1 MLKHL
6 RILLSLGLI
15 LSCHWL
21 SAQNAG
27 DIAVIGFNADGVDD
41 IAIVA
46 LAELP
51 ANTTIYLRD
60 DEWGGA
66 AFRDA
71 AESSYA
77 WNTGTAA
84 IPAGTVIVFSDITNG
99 PTTNV
104 GTIVPVNANNRGVGA
119 SDEAIFF
126 YLGTDVNTPT
136 RFLFAVANGTVAAA
150 MGTLDG
156 TGLVA
161 GTTALLLKAGTDI
174 GQYKGPR
181 TGTNKEGYLA
191 AINDVAVNWDAQ
203 DATGDQSADGTA
215 PDLPFNATPFVLGAA
230 GADTNPP
237 VVTSV
242 GLING
247 TTIDVLVNEG
257 ITRAS
262 ATKLAN
268 FTLTPSLGISTLTY
282 DSVGRKITLTTASAL
297 SNGVTYRLSVNGLVD
312 LAPAANTMSI
322 AYTSNPLLWNT
333 YAGQDLV
340 ITEIMYNAGSG
351 ADSLEFI
358 EIYNKGTAT
367 IALGGLR
374 ISRSA
379 NGVIAEQN
387 LAAKGVF
394 LIASDSLRAGRFYGK
409 KFQQWASGFL
419 GNGGAPIV
427 ISNSLGAIVD
437 TVNYDDAAPWPTA
450 PDGTGPSL
458 ELIDASTDNNLG
470 TNWRASATA
479 TGKTYSNVAISAS
492 PGVFSAPVFATV
504 NFSVRSQ
511 SVAETAPQAT
521 VALAL
526 TGTGSAAGTVEV
538 YLSSGSAS
546 KGSDYVFNDTTLTIP
561 AGVVASPIT
570 FSVKINNDDLAESD
584 EYFVLRFRN
593 AQGVQLAA
601 GAAQIIYIRDN
612 DTKTPAATDSLE
624 LQLLSSYRNTGG
636 SSEIVAYDAASKRM
650 FIANSVVG
658 RIDIVDISNPAAPK
672 TVRQV
677 PVNTLGGINSIAT
690 KNGMIAAAI
699 ESTQTEGNGKV
710 VFIDTAG
717 VILKEVSV
725 GVLPDHI
732 GFSPDGKY
740 AVTANEG
747 QPLDNYSIDPEGT
760 ISIIDVSGGIATL
773 DQSKVST
780 VGFADLN
787 PFVGTYRQAGL
798 RVFGVKTGQT
808 GGSTLAQDLEPE
820 YVTFSP
826 DSKTVYVTLQ
836 ENNAVAAFDLATKR
850 LATIQGLPALRPLG
864 FKDHNQTGKGLDAS
878 DQSAGINLSN
888 LPIRG
893 VYMPDAIA
901 SFSVAGKNYLITA
914 NEGDAREYAAYNE
927 VTNIKN
933 IRLEPTVFP
942 DSNDLRLDHLL
953 GRIVVT
959 KASGDLDGDGDY
971 DQVHVLGARSF
982 SIWDDQGTLIWDSGD
997 QLERIT
1003 RAHPFFSQMFNASNG
1018 NTTVAKN
1025 RSDDK
1030 GPEPEGVATAVINNK
1045 PYAFIALER
1054 IGGVMVYDLSNPL
1067 EPKYVTYANNR
1078 AFPAANATDDRGSEG
1093 IIFINDKESPNGK
1106 SLVLVANETSNS
1118 VSIFQVND
1126 KTKVLTSTKDLARPA
1141 VSFKVYPNPAQD
1153 HLYLSK
1159 VLSGNVYNTLG
1170 QWVRRFQKVDQ
1181 IDLHG
1186 FERGMYVLQADNGES
1201 TRFIVE

>member
-1 MLKHL
+1 MLKSL
-6 RILLSLGLI
+6 RLLLSLSLA
-15 LSCHWL
+15 LMCHWL

-27 DIAVIGFNADGVDD
+27 DIAVIGFNADGNDD
-41 IAIVA
+41 LAIVA
-46 LAELP
+46 LAALP
-51 ANTTIYLRD
+51 ANTTIYFRD

-77 WNTGTAA
+77 WNTGTAI

-99 PTTNV
+99 PTVNV
-104 GTIVPVNANNRGVGA
+104 GTVAPANATNRGTGN

-126 YLGTDVNTPT
+126 FIGTDVNTPT
-136 RFLFAVANGTVAAA
+136 RFLFAVSNGTVAAA

-161 GTTALLLKAGTDI
+161 GTTALVLRSGTDI

-191 AINDVAVNWDAQ
+191 AINDVLVNWDLQ
-203 DATGDQSADGTA
+203 DASGDQTADGTA

-237 VVTSV
+237 VVTSANLV
-242 GLING
+242 NG

-262 ATKLAN
+262 ATNPANYVLAPALSIN
-268 FTLTPSLGISTLTY
+268 NITF
-282 DSVGRKITLTTASAL
+282 DSAGRKITLTTASVL
-297 SNGVTYRLSVNGLVD
+297 SNGVTYRLTVNGLVD

-322 AYTSNPLLWNT
+322 AFTSGPLLWNT

-358 EIYNKGTAT
+358 EIYNKGNAA

-374 ISRSA
+374 ISRSIT
-379 NGVIAEQN
+379 GLIAEQN

-427 ISNSLGAIVD
+427 ISNSLGAVVD

-458 ELIDASTDNNLG
+458 ELIDAATDNNLG
-470 TNWRASATA
+470 TNWRASTTT
-479 TGKTYSNVAISAS
+479 TGKTYSNVAIFAS
-492 PGVFSAPVFATV
+492 PGVYNTPAFATV
-504 NFSVRSQ
+504 NYSVRSQ
-511 SVAETAPQAT
+511 SVAETASQVT
-521 VALAL
+521 VTLAL
-526 TGTGSAAGTVEV
+526 SGVGGTQGTVEAYV
-538 YLSSGSAS
+538 SSGSAQA
-546 KGSDYVFNDTTLTIP
+546 GADYTFAPTTLTIP
-561 AGVVASPIT
+561 AGAVATPIT
-570 FSVKINNDDLAESD
+570 FNIPVLNDDAAESD

-601 GAAQIIYIRDN
+601 GASVVIYIRDN
-612 DTKTPAATDSLE
+612 DTKTPVATDSLE
-624 LQLLSSYRNTGG
+624 LQLLSSFRNTGG
-636 SSEIVAYDAASKRM
+636 SSEIVAFDPASKRI
-650 FIANSVVG
+650 FIANSISG
-658 RIDIVDISNPAAPK
+658 RIDIVNIAAPASPK
-672 TVRQV
+672 LVRSI
-677 PVNTLGGINSIAT
+677 PLNTLGGINSIAA
-690 KNGMIAAAI
+690 KNGLIAAAI
-699 ESTQTEGNGKV
+699 ESTVVDGNGKV
-710 VFIDTAG
+710 IFIDTAG

-732 GFSPDGKY
+732 GFSPDGKFLL
-740 AVTANEG
+740 TANEG
-747 QPLDNYSIDPEGT
+747 QPSDDYSKDPEGT

-773 DQSKVST
+773 DQSKVT
-780 VGFADLN
+780 LVGFADLN

-798 RVFGVKTGQT
+798 RVFGVKTGQP

-820 YVTFSP
+820 YLTFSP
-826 DSKTVYVTLQ
+826 DSKTAYVTLQ
-836 ENNAVAAFDLATKR
+836 ENNAVAAIDLTTKK

-864 FKDHNQTGKGLDAS
+864 FKNYNVLGNGLDAS
-878 DQSAGINLSN
+878 DQSAGANLAS
-888 LPIRG
+888 LPVYG

-901 SFSVAGKNYLITA
+901 SFTAGGKNYLITA
-914 NEGDAREYAAYNE
+914 NEGDAREYSAYNE
-927 VTNIKN
+927 ATSIKN
-933 IRLEPTVFP
+933 IKLEPTVFP

-953 GRIVVT
+953 GRTVVT

-971 DQVHVLGARSF
+971 DQVHLLGSRSIT
-982 SIWDDQGTLIWDSGD
+982 IWDDQGNLVWDSGD

-1003 RAHPFFSQMFNASNG
+1003 RDHPFFGQMFNANNSAS
-1018 NTTVAKN
+1018 TVAKN

-1067 EPKYVTYANNR
+1067 APKFVTYANNR

-1093 IIFINDKESPNGK
+1093 IIFITDKESPNGK
-1106 SLVLVANETSNS
+1106 ALVLLANETSNS

-1126 KTKVLTSTKDLARPA
+1126 KTRVTTSTKDLARPA

-1153 HLYLSK
+1153 HLYFSK

-1186 FERGMYVLQADNGES
+1186 FERGMYVLQANNGES
-1201 TRFIVE
+1201 IRFIVE

>member
-1 MLKHL
+1 MFKIVRNLFA
-6 RILLSLGLI
+6 LGL
-15 LSCHWL
+15 LLVNCWL
-21 SAQNAG
+21 MAQNPG
-27 DIAVIGFNADGVDD
+27 DLAVIGFNADGNDD
-41 IAIVA
+41 LAIVA

-77 WNTGTAA
+77 WNTGTAV

-136 RFLFAVANGTVAAA
+136 RFLFAVSNGTVAAA

-161 GTTALLLKAGTDI
+161 GNTALVLRSGTDI

-191 AINDVAVNWDAQ
+191 AINDVMVNWDLQ
-203 DATGDQSADGTA
+203 DASGDQTADNTA

-237 VVTSV
+237 VVTSANLV
-242 GLING
+242 NG

-262 ATKLAN
+262 ATNSAN
-268 FTLTPSLGISTLTY
+268 YVLTPTLSINNITY
-282 DSVGRKITLTTASAL
+282 DSVGRKITLTTASTL

-322 AYTSNPLLWNT
+322 AYTSGPLLWNT
-333 YAGQDLV
+333 YTGQDLV

-358 EIYNKGTAT
+358 EIYNKGNAT
-367 IALGGLR
+367 ISLGGLR
-374 ISRSA
+374 ISRSIT
-379 NGVIAEQN
+379 GVIAEQN

-394 LIASDSLRAGRFYGK
+394 LIAGDSLRAGRFYGK

-419 GNGGAPIV
+419 GNGGAAIV

-458 ELIDASTDNNLG
+458 ELIDAATDNNVG
-470 TNWRASATA
+470 TNWRASTTA
-479 TGKTYSNVAISAS
+479 TGKTYNNVAISAS
-492 PGVFSAPVFATV
+492 PGVFNTPTAATV

-511 SVAETAPQAT
+511 SVVETSNSVT
-521 VALAL
+521 VTLSL
-526 TGTGSAAGTVEV
+526 SGTGSTAGTIEAYV
-538 YLSSGSAS
+538 SSGSAQ
-546 KGSDYVFNDTTLTIP
+546 KGTDYTFNDTTLTIP
-561 AGVVASPIT
+561 PGTVATPIT
-570 FSVKINNDDLAESD
+570 FSIKINNDDLEESD

-601 GAAQIIYIRDN
+601 GAAQVVYIRDN
-612 DTKTPAATDSLE
+612 DTKAPVATDSLE
-624 LQLLSSYRNTGG
+624 LQLLSSFRNTGG
-636 SSEIVAYDAASKRM
+636 SSEIVAFDPGSKRI
-650 FIANSVVG
+650 FIANSVAG
-658 RIDIVDISNPAAPK
+658 RIDIVDIANPASPK
-672 TVRQV
+672 TIRQV
-677 PVNTLGGINSIAT
+677 SVTALGGINSIAA
-690 KNGMIAAAI
+690 KNGLIAAAI
-699 ESTQTEGNGKV
+699 ESSVVDGNGKV
-710 VFIDTAG
+710 IFIDTAG
-717 VILKEVSV
+717 AILKEVSV

-732 GFSPDGKY
+732 GFSPDGKF
-740 AVTANEG
+740 VLTANEG
-747 QPLDNYSIDPEGT
+747 QPSDDYSKDPEGT
-760 ISIIDVSGGIATL
+760 ISIIDISGGIATL
-773 DQSKVST
+773 DQSKVSA

-787 PFVGTYRQAGL
+787 PFLGVYRQAGL
-798 RVFGVKTGQT
+798 RVFGVKTGQA

-820 YVTFSP
+820 YITFSP
-826 DSKTVYVTLQ
+826 DSKTAYVTLQ
-836 ENNAVAAFDLATKR
+836 ENNAVAAIDLTTKQ

-864 FKDHNQTGKGLDAS
+864 FKNHNTLGNGLDAS
-878 DQSAGINLSN
+878 DQSAGANLAN
-888 LPIRG
+888 LPVYG

-901 SFSVAGKNYLITA
+901 SFTAGGKNYLITA
-914 NEGDAREYAAYNE
+914 NEGDAREYSALTE
-927 VTNIKN
+927 ETTIKG

-953 GRIVVT
+953 GRLAIT
-959 KASGDLDGDGDY
+959 GASGDLDGDGDY
-971 DQVHVLGARSF
+971 DQIHVLGARSIT
-982 SIWDDQGTLIWDSGD
+982 IWDDQGALVWDSGD

-1003 RAHPFFSQMFNASNG
+1003 RDHPFYGQMFNANNG
-1018 NTTVAKN
+1018 TSAAAKN
-1025 RSDDK
+1025 RSDNK

-1067 EPKYVTYANNR
+1067 APKFVTYANNR
-1078 AFPAANATDDRGSEG
+1078 AFPANNATDDRGSEG
-1093 IIFINDKESPNGK
+1093 IIFVSDKESPNGK
-1106 SLVLVANETSNS
+1106 ALVLVANETSNS

-1126 KTKVLTSTKDLARPA
+1126 KTRVTTSTKDLARPA

-1153 HLYLSK
+1153 HLYFSK

-1186 FERGMYVLQADNGES
+1186 FERGMYVLQADNGEAI
-1201 TRFIVE
+1201 RFIVE

>member
-1 MLKHL
+1 MLKFVHFF
-6 RILLSLGLI
+6 LSLGLI
-15 LSCHWL
+15 LMSSWL

-27 DIAVIGFNADGVDD
+27 DIAVIGFNADGNDD
-41 IAIVA
+41 LAIVA

-77 WNTGTAA
+77 WNTGNAPVA
-84 IPAGTVIVFSDITNG
+84 AGTVIIFTDMTNG

-104 GTIVPVNANNRGVGA
+104 GTIVPVNANNRGTAG

-136 RFLFAVANGTVAAA
+136 TFLFAVANGTVAAA

-161 GTTALLLKAGTDI
+161 GTTALVLKSGTDI

-203 DATGDQSADGTA
+203 DASGDQSADGTA

-237 VVTSV
+237 VVTSAT
-242 GLING
+242 LRDG
-247 TTIDVLVNEG
+247 TTIDVLINEG
-257 ITRAS
+257 VTRAS
-262 ATKLAN
+262 ATNTAN
-268 FTLTPSLGISTLTY
+268 FTLSPSLAISNIAY
-282 DSVGRKITLTTASAL
+282 DSLGRKITLTTASAL
-297 SNGVTYRLSVNGLVD
+297 SNGLTYRLSVNGLVD
-312 LAPAANTMSI
+312 LAPAANTMTI

-333 YAGQDLV
+333 YTGQDLV

-358 EIYNKGTAT
+358 EIYNKGNAT

-374 ISRSA
+374 ISRSIT
-379 NGVIAEQN
+379 GVIAEQN

-419 GNGGAPIV
+419 GNGGAAIV

-437 TVNYDDAAPWPTA
+437 TVNYDDVAPWPTA

-458 ELIDASTDNNLG
+458 ELIDAATDNNVG
-470 TNWRASATA
+470 TNWRASTTA
-479 TGKTYSNVAISAS
+479 TGKTYNNAAISAS
-492 PGVFSAPVFATV
+492 PGVFNTPTVATV
-504 NFSVRSQ
+504 NFSARSQ
-511 SVAETAPQAT
+511 SVSETTAQVT
-521 VALAL
+521 VTLSL
-526 TGTGSAAGTVEV
+526 SGTGSAPGTVEA
-538 YLSSGSAS
+538 YLSSGSAT
-546 KGSDYVFNDTTLTIP
+546 KEADYNFNDTTLVIP
-561 AGVVASPIT
+561 AGAVATPIT
-570 FSVKINNDDLAESD
+570 FSVKINNDDMVESD

-593 AQGVQLAA
+593 AQGVQVAA
-601 GAAQIIYIRDN
+601 GAAQVVYIRDN
-612 DTKTPAATDSLE
+612 DTKAPVATDSLE

-636 SSEIVAYDAASKRM
+636 SSEIVAFDPGSKRI
-650 FIANSVVG
+650 FIANSVAG
-658 RIDIVDISNPAAPK
+658 RIDIVDITNPASPK

-677 PVNTLGGINSIAT
+677 PITALGGINSVAA
-690 KNGMIAAAI
+690 KNGLIAAAI
-699 ESTQTEGNGKV
+699 ESTQKDGNGKV
-710 VFIDTAG
+710 IFIDTAG
-717 VILKEVSV
+717 AVLKEVSV

-732 GFSPDGKY
+732 GFSPDGKFV
-740 AVTANEG
+740 VTANEG
-747 QPLDNYSIDPEGT
+747 EPVSDYTIDPEGT
-760 ISIIDVSGGIATL
+760 VSIIDISAGIATL

-780 VGFADLN
+780 VGFSALN
-787 PFVGTYRQAGL
+787 PFVSTYRQAGL
-798 RVFGVKTGQT
+798 RVFGVKTEQP
-808 GGSTLAQDLEPE
+808 GGSTLSQDLEPE

-836 ENNAVAAFDLATKR
+836 ENNAVAAFDLATKQ

-864 FKDHNQTGKGLDAS
+864 FKNHNTPGNGLDAS
-878 DQSAGINLSN
+878 DQSAGANLAN
-888 LPIRG
+888 LPVYG

-901 SFSVAGKNYLITA
+901 SFTAGGKNYLITA
-914 NEGDAREYAAYNE
+914 NEGDAREYSAYEE

-942 DSNDLRLDHLL
+942 DSADLRLDHLL
-953 GRIVVT
+953 GRTVVT

-971 DQVHVLGARSF
+971 DQVHVLGSRSF
-982 SIWDDQGTLIWDSGD
+982 TIWDDQGNLVWDSGD

-1003 RAHPFFSQMFNASNG
+1003 RDHPVFGQMFNANNS
-1018 NTTVAKN
+1018 TSTVAKN

-1067 EPKYVTYANNR
+1067 EPKFVTYANNR

-1093 IIFINDKESPNGK
+1093 IIFISDKESPNGK
-1106 SLVLVANETSNS
+1106 ALVLLANETSNS

-1126 KTKVLTSTKDLARPA
+1126 KTRLTTSTKDLARPA

-1153 HLYLSK
+1153 HLYFSK

-1201 TRFIVE
+1201 VRFIVE